1 MVIRNQKMV
10 PLVMVAD
17 PADVEGPL
25 VVLARMDKLDLAL
38 VGVGTATVGVVRR
51 VDVSESPFEGSMG
64 ACRT

>member
-10 PLVMVAD
+10 VVVSD

-25 VVLARMDKLDLAL
+25 VVLARMEKLGPML
-38 VGVGTATVGVVRR
+38 VGVGTDRVGVMPRL
-51 VDVSESPFEGSMG
+51 DVSESPFEGLVG